1 MSIRAM
7 RPWWVKTNPRT
18 DVLATISR
26 IEARLLAVER
36 EMRSMTESMRKI
48 AENEPPFGGGS

>member
-1 MSIRAM
+1 M